1 MKKII
6 ALLFLTVFYSAA
18 FSQSTIGKATYQK
31 TDADA
36 VINEF
41 PFSEKTVSGSL
52 EATMQKM
59 GYKGKSSKGYMLYDA
74 VNIPELG
81 SETYKLYFSVNRKS
95 RREKESSVVSM
106 LISKNLDNFITTT
119 SDPAVFENGKTF
131 LNKLISNVQAYDL
144 ELQINDQQDVVKKN
158 DKKAS
163 ALISDADDLQKKK
176 KKIEQQI
183 EDNIKAQ
190 ADQQDALKTQRKIL
204 ETLIAKRKVLN

>member
-6 ALLFLTVFYSAA
+6 TLLFFTVFYSAA
-18 FSQSTIGKATYQK
+18 FSQSTIGRATYQK

-41 PFSEKTVSGSL
+41 PFSEKTVSASL

-59 GYKGKSSKGYMLYDA
+59 GYKGKSSKGYIVYDA

-81 SETYKLYFSVNRKS
+81 SETYKLYFLVDRKS
-95 RREKESSVVSM
+95 RREKESSIVSM
-106 LISKNLDNFITTT
+106 LISKNLDNFITTA

-144 ELQINDQQDVVKKN
+144 ELQITDQQEVVKKN

-163 ALISDADDLQKKK
+163 GLISDAEDLQKKK

-183 EDNIKAQ
+183 ADNIRAQ

-204 ETLIAKRKVLN
+204 ETLIAKRKV